1 MRAILPP
8 GGAGGSEVN
17 TKFKVVKVV
26 GKGSYGTVYKVQRLS
41 DGQAYALNVD
51 VKGCGAWKVGV
62 AGCGAR
68 KVGVEGLRLS
78 CWVWRGVGLSRWCGG
93 VWGSQGE

>member
-41 DGQAYALNVD
+41 DGQAYALKAS
-51 VKGCGAWKVGV
+51 VKGCGALTAV
-62 AGCGAR
+62 
-68 KVGVEGLRLS
+68 
-78 CWVWRGVGLSRWCGG
+78 
-93 VWGSQGE
+93 